1 MFERSKSI
9 STMEKKYDN
18 LSITNTI
25 AFIAMGFGDI
35 LEMNTLSYI
44 GASIAVIA
52 LIFNIIIFTKA
63 RKQEEFKN
71 KSIRK
76 SILEA
81 IISIVILAIS
91 IANVTI

>member
-1 MFERSKSI
+1 
-9 STMEKKYDN
+9 MEKKYDN
-18 LSITNTI
+18 LSTTNTI
-25 AFIAMGFGDI
+25 AFISMGFGDI
-35 LEMNTLSYI
+35 LQMNILSYI

-63 RKQEEFKN
+63 RKQEEFKK

-76 SILEA
+76 SILGA
-81 IISIVILAIS
+81 IISILILAIS

>member
-1 MFERSKSI
+1 
-9 STMEKKYDN
+9 
-18 LSITNTI
+18 
-25 AFIAMGFGDI
+25 MGFGDI

>member
-1 MFERSKSI
+1 
-9 STMEKKYDN
+9 MEKRYDN

-25 AFIAMGFGDI
+25 AFIVMGFGDI
-35 LEMNTLSYI
+35 LEMNTLFYI

>member
-1 MFERSKSI
+1 
-9 STMEKKYDN
+9 MENKYDN

-25 AFIAMGFGDI
+25 AFITMGLGDI
-35 LEMNTLSYI
+35 LEINLLFYI

-63 RKQEEFKN
+63 RKQEEFKK

-81 IISIVILAIS
+81 IVSILILAIS

>member
-1 MFERSKSI
+1 
-9 STMEKKYDN
+9 MEKRYDN

-25 AFIAMGFGDI
+25 AFIVMGFGDI

>member
-1 MFERSKSI
+1 
-9 STMEKKYDN
+9 MEKRYDN

-25 AFIAMGFGDI
+25 AFITMGLGDI
-35 LEMNTLSYI
+35 LEINLLFYI

-52 LIFNIIIFTKA
+52 LIFNIIILTKA
-63 RKQEEFKN
+63 HKQEEFKK

-81 IISIVILAIS
+81 IVSILILAIS